1 MPVSPDISDIE
12 SVLHWS
18 DVVAVGSFRCPPD
31 HPRFGGGAVRGQ
43 LVVFPRTP
51 VIIERESRSPVFAD
65 PNTVVFYN
73 AGEEYGRRGIDR
85 RGDHCDWFAVDT
97 DAVIDLVADAATAAT
112 GRLDPSAPFAFTD
125 GPSSSGLYLRQRS
138 VVDVLTTTDP
148 TDPVDPLAVDEAV
161 LGIVAAAAS
170 AAGGWHTMQQP
181 ARSNTDRRHRDIVL
195 EVKALLAVRSA
206 ERLGLSTIAAEVGA
220 SPYHLARMFRR
231 HAGLTIHGYLT
242 QLRLRNSL
250 EQVAEPGG
258 DLARLALE
266 LGFCSHSHF
275 TRSFRTVF
283 GMPPSAVRNAPRR
296 RLEQMRTIVTV

>member
-1 MPVSPDISDIE
+1 VPVFPDISDIE

-18 DVVAVGSFRCPPD
+18 DLAAIGSFRCPPD

-51 VIIERESRSPVFAD
+51 VVIERESRSPVFAD

-85 RGDHCDWFAVDT
+85 RGDHCDWFTVDT
-97 DAVIDLVADAATAAT
+97 HAVIDLVSDAAPTA
-112 GRLDPSAPFAFTD
+112 GRIDPAAPFAYTD
-125 GPSSSGLYLRQRS
+125 GPSSSRLYLGQRS
-138 VVDVLTTTDP
+138 VVDLRTAAGP
-148 TDPVDPLAVDEAV
+148 TDPADPLAVDEAV
-161 LGIVAAAAS
+161 LGIVAAAAT
-170 AAGGWHTMQQP
+170 AAGGWHTDQP
-181 ARSNTDRRHRDIVL
+181 PATSGTDRRHGDMVR
-195 EVKALLAVRSA
+195 EVKALLAIRSA
-206 ERLGLSTIAAEVGA
+206 ERLGLSTIAAEIGA

-242 QLRLRNSL
+242 QLRLRSAL
-250 EQVAEPGG
+250 ERVAEPRG

-275 TRSFRTVF
+275 TRSFRTAF
-283 GMPPSAVRNAPRR
+283 GVPPSALRNAPKG